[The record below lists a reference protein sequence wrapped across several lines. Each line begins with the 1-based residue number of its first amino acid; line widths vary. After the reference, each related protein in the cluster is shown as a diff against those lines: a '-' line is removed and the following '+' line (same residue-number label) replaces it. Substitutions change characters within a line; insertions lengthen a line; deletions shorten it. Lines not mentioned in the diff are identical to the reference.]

1 MKYFVS
7 NTYRKKITD
16 VCESSEKTMPGVKYM
31 ALGNGAEGEDG
42 NSIELTGSETAL
54 RNEILRKEIEIVSR
68 DGDLRLAYSYN
79 VKIDE
84 LVDCK
89 INEVAVY
96 DETGDLVAMKVFESR
111 RKKPGMEMTFQM
123 TVAN

>member
-7 NTYRKKITD
+7 NTYRKKLTD
-16 VCESSEKTMPGVKYM
+16 VCESSEKTMPAVQYM
-31 ALGNGAEGEDG
+31 ALGNGAEDEDG
-42 NSIELTGSETAL
+42 SVIELVGTETDL
-54 RNEILRKEIEIVSR
+54 HNELLRKEIETVSR
-68 DGDLRLAYSYN
+68 DGDIRLAYSYN

-89 INEVAVY
+89 INEMALY
-96 DETGDLVAMKVFESR
+96 DEDGDLVAMKVFESR
-111 RKKPGMEMTFQM
+111 DKKPGMEMTFRM